1 MGLSFSRAI
10 MLAVAVVAA
19 PAPASAQVADT
30 VLVGGKIVTVDDRF
44 TLAQALAIRDGRIVK
59 VGAPA
64 EIEALKGPQTRVID
78 LGGRT
83 VIPGLIDN
91 HAHWVRAA
99 EHDELRFDGVTSRQ
113 QALAMLAERVRTTP
127 PGQWIVVL
135 GGWSEEQ
142 FTDEPRGFPV
152 DELDRIA
159 PNNPVVLQA
168 VYNHSYLNTSALIAA
183 KIDPGTPDPQGGSI
197 EKDGSGKPTG
207 LVRGAG
213 GVAFVA
219 ARVPLQQQEA
229 WLANTRKL
237 VAYLNAMGVTAWL
250 DAGGRGM
257 GAKHYEPYKYLA
269 DRGEL
274 NIRLFWT
281 TIRQPATPAQVDA
294 VIGEIRELKPFQGTD
309 YFDNVG
315 WGESVFAPVT
325 TQLLRVASNTKPED
339 LAQMRRLLLALAERG
354 IYVNS
359 HVEMSAAIDA
369 FLDEYDSI
377 NKERPIKGLRWSFSH
392 LDQVSE
398 AQLERM
404 KKLGMTAQI
413 HSRPLIQGA
422 LMHKVHG
429 DKAWDMPPF
438 RRIQDSGIHWGLGS
452 DATAVT
458 TSNPFYT
465 LSLAVTG
472 RMVGGRK
479 VNRQTIT
486 REEALIAHTRSN
498 AVFLFQE
505 GNLGSLAP
513 GKYADLLVLDRD
525 YLTVPEDEIKDLRP
539 LLTMVGGRIVHDAMP
554 K

>member
-1 MGLSFSRAI
+1 
-10 MLAVAVVAA
+10 
-19 PAPASAQVADT
+19 
-30 VLVGGKIVTVDDRF
+30 
-44 TLAQALAIRDGRIVK
+44 
-59 VGAPA
+59 
-64 EIEALKGPQTRVID
+64 
-78 LGGRT
+78 
-83 VIPGLIDN
+83 
-91 HAHWVRAA
+91 
-99 EHDELRFDGVTSRQ
+99 
-113 QALAMLAERVRTTP
+113 
-127 PGQWIVVL
+127 
-135 GGWSEEQ
+135 
-142 FTDEPRGFPV
+142 
-152 DELDRIA
+152 
-159 PNNPVVLQA
+159 VLQA
-168 VYNHSYLNTSALIAA
+168 VYNQSYLNTSALIAA